1 MFGMFKKQQVDLCS
15 KVQGQLFINGDPA
28 KGIRVHRILTYSGEQ
43 EFSDSTVTDS
53 EGCFSLPKY
62 SILSRKPNK
71 PFFESFT
78 HQYIYAEFDGNK
90 SLIWFAKH
98 RGKDELDSFAK
109 KLGNIIGDLTDPEV
123 QFEFNSGVSKVK
135 YFANSRCRWDADFD
149 IVEVFED

>member
-1 MFGMFKKQQVDLCS
+1 MISIFRKHKIVLCS
-15 KVQGQLFINGDPA
+15 RVSGQLLINGLPA
-28 KGIRVHRILTYSGEQ
+28 NKVRVRRILTYSGEQ

-53 EGCFSLPKY
+53 EGCFSLAKY

-71 PFFESFT
+71 PFFDSFT

-90 SLIWFAKH
+90 PLIWFAKH

-123 QFEFNSGVSKVK
+123 QFEFDSGVSQVK
-135 YFANSRCRWDADFD
+135 YFANSRCRWDADFK
-149 IVEVFED
+149 VLEVFQD